1 MSGTGIHL
9 LVGALAG
16 ALPDICLV
24 AVIHQRT
31 WLPPTHPVIRAHR
44 WLHTSPWSLTVPAV
58 LGWGS
63 HLILDRYTRHNTA
76 PGVRDYRG
84 WRW

>member
-1 MSGTGIHL
+1 MSGTGTHL
-9 LVGALAG
+9 VVGALAG
-16 ALPDICLV
+16 ALPDIALV

-31 WLPPTHPVIRAHR
+31 WLPPSHPVIRAHR
-44 WLHTSPWSLTVPAV
+44 WLHTSPWSLVLAAV

-63 HLILDRYTRHNTA
+63 HLVLDRFTRHQVL
-76 PGVRDYRG
+76 PGLRVRRG